1 MSDII
6 EYVVRVSPD
15 GVKRWYRHNGQYH
28 REDGPAIEYPNGSK
42 EWYLNGKYHRE
53 DGPAIESSDGTK
65 CWYLHGKR
73 HREDGPAIEY
83 GDGRKWWFLNGKQF
97 SESEWKKEMNKKQTF
112 DGKLIEIDGKRYKLV
127 EI

>member
-15 GVKRWYRHNGQYH
+15 GDKFWTLNGQYH
-28 REDGPAIEYPNGSK
+28 REDGPAIEEPDGTKRWYLRGNLHREDGPAIERPDGSK
-42 EWYLNGKYHRE
+42 FWSLNGQYHRE
-53 DGPAIESSDGTK
+53 DGPAIEWPWGLK
-65 CWYLHGKR
+65 NWY
-73 HREDGPAIEY
+73 
-83 GDGRKWWFLNGKQF
+83 LNGKEF
-97 SESEWKKEMNKKQTF
+97 SESEWKKKMSKKQTF